1 MFIKEGYPI
10 NSYYAYRVNGIFQND
25 EEVAQGPWLDG
36 ITPKPGDLRYVDKN
50 NDGLVKESDDRFIL
64 GDNFP
69 HYTYGFSY
77 GFTWKGFDF
86 SMFWQGV
93 GRRNVWLRGESVEA
107 FHNNNEGPV
116 FDFHLD
122 RWTPNNPDASY
133 PRLTVGAESTNNAA
147 KSNFW
152 IQDGSYLRL
161 KNAQIG
167 YTFPKEWLKKVYVKN
182 LRIYLSGQNLFTL
195 SHIKGG
201 WDPETTDGGGRI
213 YPVSRVISMG
223 LNIKF

>member
-1 MFIKEGYPI
+1 M
-10 NSYYAYRVNGIFQND
+10 
-25 EEVAQGPWLDG
+25 
-36 ITPKPGDLRYVDKN
+36 
-50 NDGLVKESDDRFIL
+50 
-64 GDNFP
+64 
-69 HYTYGFSY
+69 
-77 GFTWKGFDF
+77 
-86 SMFWQGV
+86 
-93 GRRNVWLRGESVEA
+93 
-107 FHNNNEGPV
+107 
-116 FDFHLD
+116 
-122 RWTPNNPDASY
+122 
-133 PRLTVGAESTNNAA
+133 TVGAESTNNAA